1 MPVNRALFVTL
12 LALRLELAT
21 GLNAWSDHT
30 PVRQTAA
37 FRFDDP
43 PLTKPPSAVPMEKEP
58 ALSAPGPSGQ
68 TVPAVAKADARQV
81 DFEGDSGACV
91 WLDNPITSSAA
102 ERGAQ
107 PIRRIREP
115 RSVQSDDTFG
125 FELKS
130 GSIGSR
136 RTPYTAAADSVPSV
150 GSDGGRYLLRTDFDG
165 DAKVPSMHAPGWA
178 YPILLLSS
186 RPNLRACRSATLRWG
201 RWNRLGLLCSKPA
214 RSASKWRAQAAA
226 SRTFPSR
233 TQPLHRLLP
242 REEAGTAVQ
251 AHPPPHAGRAPLHVC

>member
-102 ERGAQ
+102 ERGAHSRYEGYANRA
-107 PIRRIREP
+107 PCKATT
-115 RSVQSDDTFG
+115 RSG
-125 FELKS
+125 
-130 GSIGSR
+130 
-136 RTPYTAAADSVPSV
+136 
-150 GSDGGRYLLRTDFDG
+150 
-165 DAKVPSMHAPGWA
+165 
-178 YPILLLSS
+178 LSS
-186 RPNLRACRSATLRWG
+186 NQ
-201 RWNRLGLLCSKPA
+201 A
-214 RSASKWRAQAAA
+214 R
-226 SRTFPSR
+226 
-233 TQPLHRLLP
+233 
-242 REEAGTAVQ
+242 
-251 AHPPPHAGRAPLHVC
+251 